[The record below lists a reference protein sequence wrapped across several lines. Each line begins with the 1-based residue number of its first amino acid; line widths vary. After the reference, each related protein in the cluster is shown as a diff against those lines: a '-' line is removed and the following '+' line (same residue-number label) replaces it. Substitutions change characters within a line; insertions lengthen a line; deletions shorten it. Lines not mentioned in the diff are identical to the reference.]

1 MEFDAV
7 PRRTSVGGGGIQR
20 TPGDDVTV
28 GKQNIYWYLVPGMFI
43 PKGVCALVCGRVWF
57 KGGVLSCVLYGI
69 HSIAP
74 LQTRQGG
81 GKEGVPGAVIGARP

>member
-43 PKGVCALVCGRVWF
+43 PKGVCALVCGRV
-57 KGGVLSCVLYGI
+57 
-69 HSIAP
+69 
-74 LQTRQGG
+74 
-81 GKEGVPGAVIGARP
+81 